1 MLTEVEDIH
10 ASTRIIAGEAGGGRV
25 RRSVYDG
32 PGATS
37 LNVLNFQV
45 KQRQAL
51 AEVLSALEVQLI
63 SSSVSGN
70 LDSG

>member
-1 MLTEVEDIH
+1 M
-10 ASTRIIAGEAGGGRV
+10 
-25 RRSVYDG
+25 RRSVCDG
-32 PGATS
+32 PGATG
-37 LNVLNFQV
+37 LNVLNLQV

-63 SSSVSGN
+63 SSSVSGG